1 MGLFIKNR
9 ERFDADISYLA
20 GRTAPLALRMKE
32 NVEPLA
38 AGALG
43 IIATSIKSGLDATWD
58 NEYGTTVFNIRY
70 NGLTNLEAAAEYY
83 GMSVQTVK
91 EVFCTKYYDPNME
104 VEIEDIVF
112 RARMLLSF
120 DIVGSKVAWN
130 TLLNTHQHT
139 R

>member
-1 MGLFIKNR
+1 MH
-9 ERFDADISYLA
+9 
-20 GRTAPLALRMKE
+20 E
-32 NVEPLA
+32 NVEQLA

-43 IIATSIKSGLDATWD
+43 IIASSNKSGLNATWD
-58 NEYGTTVFNIRY
+58 EEYGTTLFTIRY

-83 GMSVQTVK
+83 GMSVQTIK

-112 RARMLLSF
+112 RGRMLLSF
-120 DIVGSKVAWN
+120 DINGSKAAWN
-130 TLLNTHQHT
+130 MLLKTHQHT